1 MRVDSLGGGDKG
13 GSLGGRGLTVTFG
26 LLVVVTLGGTLGFMA
41 VEGWSL
47 LDAFYMT
54 VISLTSVGFGEVH
67 PLSPAGKLFTVL
79 VILGGV
85 AVVAVA
91 LGYGSRIVLEGQ
103 LLRIMGRRR
112 MEKEVARLREHYII
126 CGYGRMGRVISREFL
141 KKPVPFVVVERD
153 PEIFKMIDPGMLA
166 ICGNAEEDAVL
177 QAAGIERARGL
188 VSVVSSDADNVYI
201 TLTAAGLRPDLYIVV
216 RAGDEGAEKKLL
228 RAGASKVVCPYAIG
242 GAGIA
247 NAILRPAVVD
257 FIELVTRREHLELQM
272 EEVLVARSSPL
283 AGHSILE
290 TGLRQKYGAIVVA
303 VKNGR
308 DHMQFNPAPEHRIDA
323 GDRLIILGAGEK
335 LDEIA
340 KLAAS

>member
-1 MRVDSLGGGDKG
+1 MSVSIPGDG
-13 GSLGGRGLTVTFG
+13 GSGGRLGGRGLKVTLG
-26 LLVVVTLGGTLGFMA
+26 LLGIVTLGGTIGYQ
-41 VEGWSL
+41 VIEGWSL

-67 PLSPAGKLFTVL
+67 PLSPAGKLFTIL

-85 AVVAVA
+85 AVVAMA

-103 LLRIMGRRR
+103 LERIMGRRKV
-112 MEKEVARLREHYII
+112 EKEIARLREHYII

-153 PEIFKMIDPGMLA
+153 PEIFKSIDPGVLA
-166 ICGNAEEDAVL
+166 VCGNAEEDTVLKAV
-177 QAAGIERARGL
+177 GIERARGL

-201 TLTAAGLRPDLYIVV
+201 TLTAAGLRPDLYIVA
-216 RAGDEGAEKKLL
+216 RAGDEGAERKLM

-247 NAILRPAVVD
+247 NAIIRPAVVD

-272 EEVLVARSSPL
+272 EEVLVAPTSPL
-283 AGHSILE
+283 AGRSVLE
-290 TGLRQKYGAIVVA
+290 SGLRQQYGAIVVA
-303 VKNGR
+303 VKKGN
-308 DHMQFNPAPEHRIDA
+308 DHMQFNPAPEHRIEA
-323 GDRLIILGAGEK
+323 GDRMIILGAGEK

-340 KLAAS
+340 RLAAS

>member
-1 MRVDSLGGGDKG
+1 VNSIFKG
-13 GSLGGRGLTVTFG
+13 TGERGIGGRGLAVTFG
-26 LLVVVTLGGTLGFMA
+26 LLVVVTLGGTLGYML
-41 VEGWSL
+41 VEGWGL

-103 LLRIMGRRR
+103 LQQIMGRRK
-112 MEKEVARLREHYII
+112 MEKEIGRLRDHYII

-141 KKPVPFVVVERD
+141 KKPMPFVVVERD
-153 PEIFKMIDPGMLA
+153 PDIFDKIDPGMLA
-166 ICGNAEEDAVL
+166 ICGNAEEDSVL
-177 QAAGIERARGL
+177 QAAGIAYARGL

-272 EEVLVARSSPL
+272 EEVLIAPTSPL
-283 AGHSILE
+283 AGHSILA

-303 VKNGR
+303 VKKGN
-308 DHMQFNPAPEHRIDA
+308 DHMQFNPSPEHTIHA
-323 GDRLIILGAGEK
+323 GDRLIILGAGKK

>member
-1 MRVDSLGGGDKG
+1 VSDGFPSSGQGGGNF
-13 GSLGGRGLTVTFG
+13 GGRGLTVILV
-26 LLVVVTLGGTLGFMA
+26 LLVCVTLGGTLGYMA
-41 VEGWSL
+41 LEGWGL

-67 PLSPAGKLFTVL
+67 PLSSAGKLFTVL

-85 AVVAVA
+85 AIVATA
-91 LGYGSRIVLEGQ
+91 LGFGSRIVLEGQ
-103 LLRIMGRRR
+103 LERLMGRRKV
-112 MEKEVARLREHYII
+112 EKEIARLRSHYIV
-126 CGYGRMGRVISREFL
+126 CGYGRMGGVISREFL
-141 KKPVPFVVVERD
+141 KKPVPFVIVERD
-153 PEIFKMIDPGMLA
+153 PEIFKNIDPGMLA

-201 TLTAAGLRPDLYIVV
+201 TLTAAGLRPDLYIVA
-216 RAGDEGAEKKLL
+216 RAGDESAERKLL

-272 EEVLVARSSPL
+272 EEVRVAPTSPL
-283 AGHSILE
+283 SGRTILQ
-290 TGLRQKYGAIVVA
+290 TGLRQQYGAIVVA
-303 VKNGR
+303 VKKGS
-308 DHMQFNPAPEHRIDA
+308 DHMQFNPEPDYRIEA
-323 GDRLIILGAGEK
+323 GDRLIVLGAGEK

-340 KLAAS
+340 RLAAS

>member
-1 MRVDSLGGGDKG
+1 MRVGGRVG
-13 GSLGGRGLTVTFG
+13 GETSGGLGGRGLSVTLG
-26 LLVVVTLGGTLGFMA
+26 LLVVVTLGGTLGY
-41 VEGWSL
+41 VVLEGWSP

-79 VILGGV
+79 VILGGI

-103 LLRIMGRRR
+103 LERVMGRRR
-112 MEKEVARLREHYII
+112 MEKEIARLRDHYII
-126 CGYGRMGRVISREFL
+126 CGYGRMGRVISREF
-141 KKPVPFVVVERD
+141 KHKPIPFVVVERD
-153 PEIFKMIDPGMLA
+153 PEIFKNIDPGMLA

-177 QAAGIERARGL
+177 QAAGIAYARGL

-272 EEVLVARSSPL
+272 EEVLVAPMSLL
-283 AGHSILE
+283 AGHSILA
-290 TGLRQKYGAIVVA
+290 TGLRQKFGAIVVA
-303 VKNGR
+303 IKKGN
-308 DHMQFNPAPEHRIDA
+308 DHMQFNPSPEHRISA
-323 GDRLIILGAGEK
+323 GDRLIVLGSGEK

-340 KLAAS
+340 KLAAG

>member
-1 MRVDSLGGGDKG
+1 MPARVS
-13 GSLGGRGLTVTFG
+13 SGGRGLAATLG
-26 LLVVVTLGGTLGFMA
+26 LLVAVTVGGTLGYMLI
-41 VEGWSL
+41 EGWSL

-103 LLRIMGRRR
+103 LERLMGRRR
-112 MEKEVARLREHYII
+112 MQKEIARLRDHYIV
-126 CGYGRMGRVISREFL
+126 CGYGRMGRVITREFRT
-141 KKPVPFVVVERD
+141 KPVPFVIVERD
-153 PEIFKMIDPGMLA
+153 PEIFKGIDPGVLA
-166 ICGNAEEDAVL
+166 ICGNASEDAVL
-177 QAAGIERARGL
+177 QAAGIARARGL

-272 EEVLVARSSPL
+272 EEVLVAPSSPL
-283 AGHSILE
+283 AGRSILE

-303 VKNGR
+303 VKKGN
-308 DHMQFNPAPEHRIDA
+308 DHMQFNPSPEHQMNA

-340 KLAAS
+340 KLAAM

>member
-1 MRVDSLGGGDKG
+1 MSLNIPGRGDGGGG
-13 GSLGGRGLTVTFG
+13 LGGRGLKVTLG
-26 LLVVVTLGGTLGFMA
+26 LLLVVILGGTLGYITI
-41 VEGWSL
+41 EGWSV

-79 VILGGV
+79 VIFGGV
-85 AVVAVA
+85 AILAVA

-103 LLRIMGRRR
+103 LERIMGRRK
-112 MEKEVARLREHYII
+112 MEKEIARLRDHYII

-141 KKPVPFVVVERD
+141 KKPMPFVVVERD
-153 PEIFKMIDPGMLA
+153 PEIFKTIDAGVLA
-166 ICGNAEEDAVL
+166 ICGNAEEDATL

-188 VSVVSSDADNVYI
+188 VSVVSSDAENVYI

-216 RAGDEGAEKKLL
+216 RAGDEAAEKKLL

-242 GAGIA
+242 GTGIA

-272 EEVLVARSSPL
+272 EEVLIRESSPL

-303 VKNGR
+303 IKKGN
-308 DHMQFNPAPEHRIDA
+308 DHMQFNPAPEHRINA
-323 GDRLIILGAGEK
+323 GDRLIILGAGAK

-340 KLAAS
+340 RLATS

>member
-1 MRVDSLGGGDKG
+1 
-13 GSLGGRGLTVTFG
+13 
-26 LLVVVTLGGTLGFMA
+26 
-41 VEGWSL
+41 
-47 LDAFYMT
+47 
-54 VISLTSVGFGEVH
+54 
-67 PLSPAGKLFTVL
+67 
-79 VILGGV
+79 
-85 AVVAVA
+85 
-91 LGYGSRIVLEGQ
+91 
-103 LLRIMGRRR
+103 
-112 MEKEVARLREHYII
+112 MEKEIARLRDHYII

-141 KKPVPFVVVERD
+141 KKPMPFVVVERD
-153 PEIFKMIDPGMLA
+153 PEIFKSIDAGMLA

-177 QAAGIERARGL
+177 QAAGIKHARGL

-228 RAGASKVVCPYAIG
+228 RAGASKVVCPYVIG
-242 GAGIA
+242 GSGIA

-272 EEVLVARSSPL
+272 EEVLVAPSSPL

-303 VKNGR
+303 IKNGN
-308 DHMQFNPAPEHRIDA
+308 DHMQFNPAPEHRITP
-323 GDRLIILGAGEK
+323 GDRLIILGAGKK

-340 KLAAS
+340 LLAAL